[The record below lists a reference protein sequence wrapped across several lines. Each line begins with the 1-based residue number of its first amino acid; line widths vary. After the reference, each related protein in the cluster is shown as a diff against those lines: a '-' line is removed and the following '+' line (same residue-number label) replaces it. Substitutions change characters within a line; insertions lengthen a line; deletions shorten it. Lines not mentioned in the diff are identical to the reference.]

1 MAFEQV
7 DIGFAFINAQSNIVI
22 NYCKQW
28 AILKIYARLFA
39 RRLLRSLMCNCYIFV
54 SCLALTAL
62 LRFEKTSEKRWRKKK
77 EKTTPMLINYLCMRR
92 HAQAR
97 VFDGS
102 DLWWGKTRCLTTIY
116 RHIYLHMN
124 RETHVSRYL
133 SIIVVKNVHGLCSAK
148 LMFFLLLFVIS
159 LVILI
164 VNLFTNKN

>member
-77 EKTTPMLINYLCMRR
+77 GKDDSDVNKLFMYATSRASTCIWRLGLVARENAMSDNYL
-92 HAQAR
+92 
-97 VFDGS
+97 
-102 DLWWGKTRCLTTIY
+102 
-116 RHIYLHMN
+116 
-124 RETHVSRYL
+124 
-133 SIIVVKNVHGLCSAK
+133 SAY
-148 LMFFLLLFVIS
+148 
-159 LVILI
+159 
-164 VNLFTNKN
+164 LFTHEPRNARFSLFIDHRC